1 MTRCGLRL
9 KAVDKRSC
17 RDLCPRPYYGAPDH
31 IYGDTVSDVISLV
44 EAQEIVIGGCHK
56 LEPVMADCQQMA
68 GRVVAQDV
76 VATEFIPPFANSAVD
91 GFAVRAQDVKTVG
104 VELEV
109 LGVIGAGHIANY
121 EISEGKT
128 ARIMTGAPV
137 PRGADAIVMIED
149 ATVISETRVRC
160 NKPAQIGDAIREIGE
175 DVKTSDVVFAAGS
188 VINPAGVGVL
198 AAINARQVLTYP
210 RLRVAMLS
218 TGDEL
223 VVNGGELKPGQI
235 RESNL
240 TMLATMINATDC
252 EVINLGII
260 DDDEAKLEKI
270 LREVATRCDAIV
282 TSGGVGQGDF
292 DVVKIVLSRIAKMQ
306 WMQMAIKPAKPFA
319 FGRLKTSDSRVIPVF
334 GLPGNPVSSM
344 ISFEMLARPALR
356 KMMGHTQNL
365 TRPKVRA
372 IVDAPMKRKQDG
384 KIHLMRVFGA
394 FGSDGR
400 LHVRDTGP
408 QGSHQLAATALAN
421 GLALV
426 PDGEGLAAGSEVEVM
441 LLG

>member
-1 MTRCGLRL
+1 
-9 KAVDKRSC
+9 
-17 RDLCPRPYYGAPDH
+17 
-31 IYGDTVSDVISLV
+31 VISLT
-44 EAQEIVIGGCHK
+44 EAQDIVIGGC
-56 LEPVMADCQQMA
+56 EPLITVLVGRERMT

-76 VATEFIPPFANSAVD
+76 VATEFVPPFANSAVD
-91 GFAVRAQDVKTVG
+91 GFAVRAVDVPSAG
-104 VELEV
+104 FELEV
-109 LGVIGAGHIANY
+109 LGVIGAGHAPKFSIGA
-121 EISEGKT
+121 GQA

-137 PRGADAIVMIED
+137 PDGADSIVMIED
-149 ATVISETRVRC
+149 TQMINESRVRC
-160 NKPAQIGDAIREIGE
+160 NKAAQLGQAIRNIGE
-175 DVKTSDVVFAAGS
+175 DVCAGDVVFARGS
-188 VINPAGVGVL
+188 VINAAGVGVL
-198 AAINARQVLTYP
+198 ASINAREVLSYP

-223 VVNGGELKPGQI
+223 VVDGSQLKPGQI

-240 TMLATMINATDC
+240 TMLTAMISATDC

-260 DDDEAKLEKI
+260 DDNEAKLESI

-282 TSGGVGQGDF
+282 TSGGVGMGDF
-292 DVVKIVLSRIAKMQ
+292 DIVKIVLSRIAEMR

-319 FGRLKTSDSRVIPVF
+319 FGKLTSADGRVIPVF

-344 ISFEMLARPALR
+344 ISYELLARPALR

-365 TRPKVRA
+365 IRPTVRA
-372 IVDAPMKRKQDG
+372 IVDAPLKRHRDG
-384 KIHLMRVFGA
+384 KIHFMRVFGS
-394 FGSDGR
+394 FGDDGR

-421 GLALV
+421 GLAIVL
-426 PDGEGLAAGSEVEVM
+426 DGDGVAVGGEIEVM

>member
-1 MTRCGLRL
+1 M
-9 KAVDKRSC
+9 VDMRSSRRSYYVAC
-17 RDLCPRPYYGAPDH
+17 RH
-31 IYGDTVSDVISLV
+31 ICGDTVSDVISLA
-44 EAQEIVIGGCHK
+44 EAQEIVIGGC
-56 LEPVMADCQQMA
+56 EPLKPVLADCRQMT

-91 GFAVRAQDVKTVG
+91 GFAVRAQDVSTAG
-104 VELEV
+104 IELDV
-109 LGVIGAGHIANY
+109 LGVIGAGHVANY
-121 EISEGKT
+121 VIGAGQA

-137 PRGADAIVMIED
+137 PQGADAIVMIED
-149 ATVISETRVRC
+149 ATVISQTRVRC
-160 NKPAQIGDAIREIGE
+160 NKAAKLGEAIRNIGE
-175 DVKTSDVVFAAGS
+175 DVAAGDVVFTAGS
-188 VINPAGVGVL
+188 VINSAGTGVL
-198 AAINARQVLTYP
+198 AGINARQVLTYP

-223 VVNGGELKPGQI
+223 VIDGAPLKPGQI

-240 TMLATMINATDC
+240 TMLSAMIAATDC

-260 DDDEAKLEKI
+260 SDDESKLEAV
-270 LREVATRCDAIV
+270 LREVALRCDAIV

-292 DVVKIVLSRIAKMQ
+292 DVVKIVLSRIAQMQ

-319 FGRLKTSDSRVIPVF
+319 FGKLTTSDSRVIPVF

-344 ISFEMLARPALR
+344 ISFELLARPALR

-365 TRPKVRA
+365 MRPTVRA
-372 IVDAPMKRKQDG
+372 IVDKQLKRRQDG
-384 KIHLMRVFGA
+384 KIHLMRVFGS
-394 FGSDGR
+394 FENDGR

-408 QGSHQLAATALAN
+408 QGSHQLAATAFAN

-426 PDGEGLAAGSEVEVM
+426 PDGEGLVVGSEVEVM
-441 LLG
+441 LLGY